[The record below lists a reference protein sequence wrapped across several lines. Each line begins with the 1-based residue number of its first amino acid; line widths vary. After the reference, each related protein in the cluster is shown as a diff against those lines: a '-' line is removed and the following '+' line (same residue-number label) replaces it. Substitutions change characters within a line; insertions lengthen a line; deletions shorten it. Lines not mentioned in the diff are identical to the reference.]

1 MSETEVKKKE
11 FFTRKSAA
19 VILLLIG
26 LVFLIIPFAFAI
38 NVFLNYRPL
47 DKPLGLNI
55 SDALISVSFDIID
68 LVAKL
73 AFLGVCVWI
82 GAIIL
87 KDSVELFKE
96 KSEAK

>member
-1 MSETEVKKKE
+1 MSEAEFKKKE
-11 FFTRKSAA
+11 FFTKKSAA
-19 VILLLIG
+19 LTLLIVG
-26 LVFLIIPFAFAI
+26 LAFLIIPFSFAI

-47 DKPLGLNI
+47 EKPLGLNI

-87 KDSVELFKE
+87 KNSIELFKA
-96 KSEAK
+96 KSETK